1 MAGNRKSHKKVSNY
15 ARFVWVILGARRI
28 FVQRKWKMKTTLNL
42 GTIAGL
48 FLCVLVLTL
57 SVCFAGELIEPSRTL
72 QEAGKTWGGL
82 TIFSEPP
89 QLDVYLDGEKV
100 GQTPLWL
107 RKVETGLHRIKI
119 GPAETSVRIEKDKK
133 IKLGLLKGSFVISS
147 EPAKET
153 PKVSQPSEQQAVA
166 PPQAQAGEDERTEDL
181 TLWEKFVNGSL
192 KHF

>member
-1 MAGNRKSHKKVSNY
+1 
-15 ARFVWVILGARRI
+15 
-28 FVQRKWKMKTTLNL
+28 MKTTLKL
-42 GTIAGL
+42 GTITGL
-48 FLCVLVLTL
+48 FLCVLVLAL
-57 SVCFAGELIEPSRTL
+57 SVCFAGELIEPTRTL

-89 QLDVYLDGEKV
+89 QLEVYLDGEKV

-107 RKVETGLHRIKI
+107 RKVETGLHTIKI
-119 GPAETSVRIEKDKK
+119 GLSETRVRIEQDKRLK
-133 IKLGLLKGSFVISS
+133 VGLLKDSFVISS

-153 PKVSQPSEQQAVA
+153 PKVSQPSEQPAIA

-181 TLWEKFVNGSL
+181 TLWEKFINGTL

>member
-1 MAGNRKSHKKVSNY
+1 
-15 ARFVWVILGARRI
+15 
-28 FVQRKWKMKTTLNL
+28 MKTTLNL

-72 QEAGKTWGGL
+72 QEAGRTWGSL

-89 QLDVYLDGEKV
+89 QLEVYLDREKV

-107 RKVETGLHRIKI
+107 RKVETGLHTIKVAH
-119 GPAETSVRIEKDKK
+119 AETSVRVEKDER
-133 IKLGLLKGSFVISS
+133 IKVGFFKGSFVISS
-147 EPAKET
+147 EPTKEK
-153 PKVSQPSEQQAVA
+153 PKVVQQLERQTVA
-166 PPQAQAGEDERTEDL
+166 PPRGQSEEEEKRKDL
-181 TLWEKFVNGSL
+181 TLWEKYVNGTL

>member
-1 MAGNRKSHKKVSNY
+1 
-15 ARFVWVILGARRI
+15 
-28 FVQRKWKMKTTLNL
+28 MKTTLNL
-42 GTIAGL
+42 GTIAGF

-57 SVCFAGELIEPSRTL
+57 SVCFAGDPIEPTRTL

-107 RKVETGLHRIKI
+107 RKVETGLHTIKI
-119 GPAETSVRIEKDKK
+119 GHAQTSVRIETDKRLK
-133 IKLGLLKGSFVISS
+133 VGLLNGSFVISS

-153 PKVSQPSEQQAVA
+153 PRVSQPSEQQAVA
-166 PPQAQAGEDERTEDL
+166 PPQSQAGEDERTEDL

>member
-1 MAGNRKSHKKVSNY
+1 MK
-15 ARFVWVILGARRI
+15 RI
-28 FVQRKWKMKTTLNL
+28 LNL
-42 GTIAGL
+42 GKVIAL
-48 FLCVLVLTL
+48 FFSILLSTL
-57 SVCFAGELIEPSRTL
+57 SVCSGGELIEPTRTL

-133 IKLGLLKGSFVISS
+133 LKLGLLKGSFVISS

-166 PPQAQAGEDERTEDL
+166 PPQSQAGEDERTEDL
-181 TLWEKFVNGSL
+181 TLWEKFINGTL

>member
-15 ARFVWVILGARRI
+15 ARFVWVILGERRI
-28 FVQRKWKMKTTLNL
+28 FVQRKWKMKTTLSL

-57 SVCFAGELIEPSRTL
+57 SVCFAGDPIEPTRTL

-107 RKVETGLHRIKI
+107 RKVETGLHTIKI
-119 GPAETSVRIEKDKK
+119 GPAETRVRIEKDKK
-133 IKLGLLKGSFVISS
+133 LKVGFLKGSFVTSS

-153 PKVSQPSEQQAVA
+153 PKVSQPLDQQAVA
-166 PPQAQAGEDERTEDL
+166 PPQEQTGGDERTEDL
-181 TLWEKFVNGSL
+181 TSWEKFVNGSL